1 MLVTQVATAAAA
13 LGWMTMEWWLHG
25 KPSLLG
31 IASGA
36 VAGLVAITPASGSCG
51 PLGALVIGAAAGWLC
66 FLASSRLK
74 RRLGYDDA
82 LDVFGVHGVGGI
94 VGALLTGVFASA
106 SLGGIGYAEGVGMAA
121 QLGKQALAVGVT
133 CAWSAAVTAASLWLV
148 SKATALRVDAEAETN
163 GLDLALHDERGY
175 NL

>member
-1 MLVTQVATAAAA
+1 MAI
-13 LGWMTMEWWLHG
+13 EWYSHG

-51 PLGALVIGAAAGWLC
+51 PIGALVIGGAAGVLC
-66 FLASSRLK
+66 FLASTRLK
-74 RRLGYDDA
+74 RRFGYDDA
-82 LDVFGVHGVGGI
+82 LDVFGVHGIGGI
-94 VGALLTGVFASA
+94 VGALLTGVFADA
-106 SLGGIGYAEGVGMAA
+106 ALGGIGFAEGIGMGA
-121 QLGKQALAVGVT
+121 QVGKQLMAVLVT
-133 CAWSAAVTAASLWLV
+133 CAWSAAVTGASLWLV
-148 SKATALRVDAEAETN
+148 AKVTPLRVDAEAETD

>member
-1 MLVTQVATAAAA
+1 
-13 LGWMTMEWWLHG
+13 MEWWLHG

-31 IASGA
+31 IASGV
-36 VAGLVAITPASGSCG
+36 VAGLVAVTPASGSCG
-51 PLGALVIGAAAGWLC
+51 PLGAMVIGAAAGCLC

-94 VGALLTGVFASA
+94 VGALLTGVFASKA
-106 SLGGIGYAEGVGMAA
+106 LGGIGYVEGVGMAA
-121 QLGKQALAVGVT
+121 QVGKQALAVAVT
-133 CAWSAAVTAASLWLV
+133 CAWSGLVTGGALYLV
-148 SKATALRVDAEAETN
+148 SKFALLRVDAEAETN

>member
-1 MLVTQVATAAAA
+1 MAI
-13 LGWMTMEWWLHG
+13 EWWLHG

-51 PLGALVIGAAAGWLC
+51 PIGALAIGAAAGVLC
-66 FLASSRLK
+66 FLASARLK

-94 VGALLTGVFASA
+94 VGALLTGVFASQA
-106 SLGGIGYAEGVGMAA
+106 LGGVGYAEGVGMAA
-121 QLGKQALAVGVT
+121 QVGAQALAVALT
-133 CAWSAAVTAASLWLV
+133 CAWSGAVTAASLWLI
-148 SKATALRVDAEAETN
+148 SKFVALRVDAEAETD